1 MNTPDWP
8 GILEVRADSVVFRVF
23 SPRQQ
28 TIRATSVAISSIVPL
43 VFFGISL
50 IRLFS
55 YAAQSIPVDLWWGW
69 KLALGILLFLAGLL
83 ILVLSIYGSIYL
95 VDFLTFHLQARFSK
109 EDGILKLKDVQMGRF
124 RQIIRASIQ
133 KELDPESHEQTEVV
147 ITVAATRRA
156 MSNALRPWLAV
167 TGNPVKDSLGNLIKI
182 ISTRSTCPDQ
192 MRPASQH
199 RL

>member
-1 MNTPDWP
+1 MTPNWP

-28 TIRATSVAISSIVPL
+28 TIRATSVAISSTVPL
-43 VFFGISL
+43 VFFWIPL
-50 IRLFS
+50 LRLFS
-55 YAAQSIPVDLWWGW
+55 YAAQSISVDLWG
-69 KLALGILLFLAGLL
+69 LALTILLFVAGLL
-83 ILVLSIYGSIYL
+83 LFVLSIDGSIYL

-109 EDGILKLKDVQMGRF
+109 EAGILKLKDVQMGRF

-147 ITVAATRRA
+147 ITVVATRRA

-167 TGNPVKDSLGNLIKI
+167 TGNP
-182 ISTRSTCPDQ
+182 
-192 MRPASQH
+192 
-199 RL
+199 